1 MMNDP
6 INDEILRI
14 KRELANQFGND
25 LDRIVADIK
34 SRERNTV
41 TLEPRGFPSQ
51 TVELHNCK
59 TSPFQKIYLLQ
70 CRVDRIVMAIYWSTC
85 KSSRLLLGASRTPP
99 KPFGKQLNVRF
110 LSSAI
115 DYIHVE
121 NSLLRMS
128 RK

>member
-41 TLEPRGFPSQ
+41 TLEPRVFP
-51 TVELHNCK
+51 
-59 TSPFQKIYLLQ
+59 
-70 CRVDRIVMAIYWSTC
+70 
-85 KSSRLLLGASRTPP
+85 
-99 KPFGKQLNVRF
+99 
-110 LSSAI
+110 
-115 DYIHVE
+115 
-121 NSLLRMS
+121 
-128 RK
+128 